1 MLQSFFN
8 KAFLIIRPATL
19 LKRNSNA
26 VVYCE
31 YCEIFKNI
39 SKSLRLRGVLRIL
52 SDNFSGSFSQK

>member
-31 YCEIFKNI
+31 YCEIFKNTYFKEHLQKPASQRCI
-39 SKSLRLRGVLRIL
+39 K
-52 SDNFSGSFSQK
+52 DSFRQF